1 MILFYKRSILIK
13 ISHKK
18 DYKKLLTGSKFTKLM
33 MENHP
38 TPSDLAK
45 KFSPNK
51 KLLKSFMILMLN
63 SSNLKKDKES
73 NTQPE
78 NKNLIFDRL

>member
-1 MILFYKRSILIK
+1 
-13 ISHKK
+13 
-18 DYKKLLTGSKFTKLM
+18 M

-63 SSNLKKDKES
+63 SSNLKGEKES